1 MKKKNKSICI
11 EFVGI
16 WGAGKSILKKNINYL
31 LKKEKKFVKKD
42 SDSNFYSKK
51 IKIFFI
57 INLFINYPLASL
69 KEIFFF
75 LRIFLILKP
84 IDKVEKDIFKTLI
97 KVNIIKKFLLK
108 KGPEILLMEGI
119 CHLLPIFRNMEKL
132 KKKDLLYLV
141 FLSGSYSSTFF
152 IFLELDFKNAYQRVV
167 NDHKKKFYRFTKS
180 ELKNLKNKYKIMLNN
195 QNKIKKILPKK
206 NILFLN
212 GKDSVKKNSRKLFIY
227 ISNNIKF
234 S

>member
-16 WGAGKSILKKNINYL
+16 WGAGKSTLKKNINDL

-51 IKIFFI
+51 IKFFFI

-75 LRIFLILKP
+75 LKIFLLLKP
-84 IDKVEKDIFKTLI
+84 IDKVEIDIFKTLI

-141 FLSGSYSSTFF
+141 FLSGSYSDTFF
-152 IFLELDFKNAYQRVV
+152 IFLELDFKNAYQRVI
-167 NDHKKKFYRFTKS
+167 NDHKKKIYRFTKS

-206 NILFLN
+206 NIFFLK
-212 GKDSVKKNSRKLFIY
+212 GRDSVKKNSRKLLVY